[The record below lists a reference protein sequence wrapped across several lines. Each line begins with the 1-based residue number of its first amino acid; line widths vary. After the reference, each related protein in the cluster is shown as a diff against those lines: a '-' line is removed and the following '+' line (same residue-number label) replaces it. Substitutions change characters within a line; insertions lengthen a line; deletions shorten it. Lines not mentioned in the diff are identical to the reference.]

1 MRHLWAREPVL
12 TLALVQAAIGLA
24 TAFGL
29 DLTSEQVGA
38 VMAFT
43 AALLGWVA
51 REQVM
56 PMASPVRRRQ
66 RRASSHRSSA

>member
-12 TLALVQAAIGLA
+12 ALALVQAAVGLA

-29 DLTSEQVGA
+29 DLEAEQVGA

-43 AALLGWVA
+43 AALLGWLARERVAPMAAPVA
-51 REQVM
+51 R
-56 PMASPVRRRQ
+56 RR
-66 RRASSHRSSA
+66 SHVLGRKN